1 MELSASLAPIHT
13 STKPHWTPD
22 DDLLKAEPAVG
33 EDENGTGGSG
43 IYTYQLLA
51 INLTA

>member
-13 STKPHWTPD
+13 SNKPHWTPD
-22 DDLLKAEPAVG
+22 DLLEAEPVVG
-33 EDENGTGGSG
+33 GDQNGTGGSG